1 VTFPQNK
8 DSDRTNQAPFP
19 LRDWILLPG
28 ISLLTVCILLLGT
41 EFVARRLFSESK
53 TSTESCLVLD
63 DKDTGVRGVPNSV
76 CREKVPEDQLVE
88 YRFDNCG
95 YRSGM
100 QCVPKVPGTYRIV
113 MTGSSIAIGERVPID
128 KTFATLLPQL
138 LTERTGRRIELYNE
152 GMPYGFPRTTALRFQ
167 DVLARKPDM
176 VLWVLTPADIGE
188 GEFVFA
194 ENAAESGDAKSKIW
208 SKLKEAVTTNSI
220 LDRVRNHVEHSRT
233 GLMLQHFLYKNESE
247 GQYVTSYLMGPDR
260 VIGFLRSNMS
270 PEWRVHLAEFEVRSK
285 EIAARSADAGV
296 TFVAVF
302 LPNRAQSAMLAM
314 GIWPSGYDPYALNRE
329 LGAIIVKQRGIFID
343 VLPGF
348 RSIANPEQYYLPV
361 DGHPTA
367 DAHAIFSKLMADGLT
382 GGAVQ
387 ALKSSTQNQVA
398 MAKGR

>member
-1 VTFPQNK
+1 
-8 DSDRTNQAPFP
+8 
-19 LRDWILLPG
+19 
-28 ISLLTVCILLLGT
+28 
-41 EFVARRLFSESK
+41 
-53 TSTESCLVLD
+53 
-63 DKDTGVRGVPNSV
+63 
-76 CREKVPEDQLVE
+76 
-88 YRFDNCG
+88 
-95 YRSGM
+95 
-100 QCVPKVPGTYRIV
+100 
-113 MTGSSIAIGERVPID
+113 
-128 KTFATLLPQL
+128 
-138 LTERTGRRIELYNE
+138 
-152 GMPYGFPRTTALRFQ
+152 
-167 DVLARKPDM
+167 
-176 VLWVLTPADIGE
+176 LTPADIGE

-208 SKLKEAVTTNSI
+208 SKLKEADTTNSI